1 MHRVQHNLHS
11 LVKARFLAV
20 ADRGVLEDQTH
31 AMMPHVCAHVDGELQ
46 GERQGGAVGGRQTLE
61 MPVFPDKCRLIADS
75 RYQNHFFLVT
85 SAFKIHY

>member
-1 MHRVQHNLHS
+1 MPPIQEPHAMHRVQHNLHS

-46 GERQGGAVGGRQTLE
+46 GERQGGAVGGRQILE
-61 MPVFPDKCRLIADS
+61 MHVS
-75 RYQNHFFLVT
+75 R
-85 SAFKIHY
+85 